1 MTRFKTILTY
11 ALFIG
16 LLLAFSIVP
25 LFRSPD
31 VEHSAD
37 DVEYSVDF
45 NERVGAIKPLNG
57 GTLWAKLSRESLC
70 DHQADAEA
78 CRFSTIRLCDVPWN
92 NEGLRLVDVN
102 QIFAN
107 LNADPN
113 DPNNYFFALTDNYIA
128 NILKGGSV
136 PIYRLGTSFE
146 HTNTAYFAQK
156 PQDFERYAEIC
167 AGIVRHYNA
176 GWANGFKWNILYWE
190 IWNEPDRQESWGDD
204 DWEQYCRFYVI
215 VAKRLRSEFP
225 DIKIG
230 GPSLSYFQPE
240 KVKLFA
246 EVCKEKGAPIDF
258 FTWHCYGVTPEH
270 IINEPFIVR
279 ETLDEVGLSNTE
291 LHLNEW
297 HYLPGG
303 WKAFFKALKKP
314 QKKYDLAN
322 SPDGMNGVEA
332 AAFIDYVLTRW
343 QDGPLDMSNY
353 YAFGLDLF
361 GVIDYYDRIR
371 PTYYALRFF
380 GAQISEAPIRVETKD
395 PGGNVSLL
403 GSVDDTGS
411 RKRLLVSCYK
421 QVFPKS
427 ITIKLKGVPSE
438 GNIEVV
444 QINYD
449 TNCKST
455 KKRYSGG
462 FLTLKPQK
470 SSVFLIR
477 FEPNS

>member
-1 MTRFKTILTY
+1 
-11 ALFIG
+11 
-16 LLLAFSIVP
+16 
-25 LFRSPD
+25 
-31 VEHSAD
+31 
-37 DVEYSVDF
+37 
-45 NERVGAIKPLNG
+45 
-57 GTLWAKLSRESLC
+57 
-70 DHQADAEA
+70 
-78 CRFSTIRLCDVPWN
+78 
-92 NEGLRLVDVN
+92 
-102 QIFAN
+102 
-107 LNADPN
+107 
-113 DPNNYFFALTDNYIA
+113 
-128 NILKGGSV
+128 
-136 PIYRLGTSFE
+136 
-146 HTNTAYFAQK
+146 
-156 PQDFERYAEIC
+156 
-167 AGIVRHYNA
+167 
-176 GWANGFKWNILYWE
+176 
-190 IWNEPDRQESWGDD
+190 
-204 DWEQYCRFYVI
+204 
-215 VAKRLRSEFP
+215 
-225 DIKIG
+225 
-230 GPSLSYFQPE
+230 
-240 KVKLFA
+240 
-246 EVCKEKGAPIDF
+246 
-258 FTWHCYGVTPEH
+258 
-270 IINEPFIVR
+270 
-279 ETLDEVGLSNTE
+279 
-291 LHLNEW
+291 
-297 HYLPGG
+297 
-303 WKAFFKALKKP
+303 
-314 QKKYDLAN
+314 
-322 SPDGMNGVEA
+322 MNGVEA